1 MGSKGMGRRELQS
14 GNGDKKKMIR
24 SKESNKRSEKE
35 RREKTE
41 RKRTADLNGY
51 TSAGKCHLFPFQ
63 NSLTFQDSCEAALPV
78 FHPTESMTA
87 LMKSEDDEDDRNHE
101 AYHVLLLCGSPSDPV
116 SLAHICTIRYPN
128 ISTPLNDV
136 CG

>member
-1 MGSKGMGRRELQS
+1 MGFGNRRTRTQQVLEF
-14 GNGDKKKMIR
+14 
-24 SKESNKRSEKE
+24 SEAK
-35 RREKTE
+35 
-41 RKRTADLNGY
+41 
-51 TSAGKCHLFPFQ
+51 
-63 NSLTFQDSCEAALPV
+63 DSCEAALPV